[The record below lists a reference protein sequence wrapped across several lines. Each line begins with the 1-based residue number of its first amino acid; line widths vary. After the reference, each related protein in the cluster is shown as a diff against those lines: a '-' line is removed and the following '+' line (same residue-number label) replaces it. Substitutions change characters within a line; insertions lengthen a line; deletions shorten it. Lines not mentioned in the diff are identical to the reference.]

1 MMFKRQIKNF
11 RKIFEKVALRDISRY
26 NVLTY
31 LENLENVVPFV
42 LKYILLN
49 FHNYSSNYLWRINT
63 KRKNN
68 KKNFHL
74 QFA

>member
-1 MMFKRQIKNF
+1 MFKRQIKNF

-26 NVLTY
+26 NVLTH

-42 LKYILLN
+42 PKYIHLN

-63 KRKNN
+63 KRK
-68 KKNFHL
+68 KNRK
-74 QFA
+74 